1 MNYSTVNILDL
12 SDEMVLTILNKL
24 NNIDVLY
31 SFIGVNRK
39 LDRLARDITFTQSID
54 LATISS
60 NEHDDS
66 RNESRLDRF
75 CFDIIPRIQDNIE
88 CLTLDPLSTDRVLS
102 IGSYSKLHKLTL
114 VNFQLEMAS
123 RIFND
128 GSSFNIFKHKIS
140 HLTITI
146 NDGSTA
152 QYIRKSSTNVLTNI
166 LTMFTNL
173 TYLHFCLKDICHY
186 PPTSFI
192 DLVSTTCYPSNIIHL
207 NVRVRNFNDC
217 LCLLDGR
224 LYQLQTFIVEVDK
237 INTTSMTI
245 NHSRILSNLKCF
257 SLTSYRRTCNYD
269 NQIVPL
275 LRQMSQLEKL
285 TLSLIV
291 RGRISFID
299 GNHLVNHIL
308 NLEIVTGYF
317 TNNAAR
323 ANCSKLTRII
333 FDSPPMIYSEN
344 FHLYFPLLYCK

>member
-39 LDRLARDITFTQSID
+39 LDRLARDITFIQSID
-54 LATISS
+54 LVTISS

-66 RNESRLDRF
+66 RKKSILDRF

-146 NDGSTA
+146 NDGSTD
-152 QYIRKSSTNVLTNI
+152 QYIWKLSTNVLMTI
-166 LTMFTNL
+166 FTMFINL
-173 TYLHFCLKDICHY
+173 TYLHFCLKDICRY

-192 DLVSTTCYPSNIIHL
+192 GLVSTTCYPSNIIHL
-207 NVRVRNFNDC
+207 NIRVRNFNDC
-217 LCLLDGR
+217 LCLLDGHFC
-224 LYQLQTFIVEVDK
+224 QLQTFIVEVDK
-237 INTTSMTI
+237 IIRTSMTI
-245 NHSRILSNLKCF
+245 NNSVK
-257 SLTSYRRTCNYD
+257 
-269 NQIVPL
+269 
-275 LRQMSQLEKL
+275 
-285 TLSLIV
+285 
-291 RGRISFID
+291 
-299 GNHLVNHIL
+299 
-308 NLEIVTGYF
+308 YF
-317 TNNAAR
+317 
-323 ANCSKLTRII
+323 
-333 FDSPPMIYSEN
+333 
-344 FHLYFPLLYCK
+344 